1 MAINLFIQAMNVHS
15 GGGRSL
21 LHALLETRQKGL
33 RVTAI
38 LDSRMDVPQGTP
50 DDLFIRKVKPTI
62 PHRLMAE
69 WWLSKNVKVGDIVL
83 CFGNLP
89 PLFKLRG
96 KVSVFMQNRYIIERA
111 GLAGFSLKT
120 SLRIYVERIWF
131 ALFASHVD
139 EYIVQT
145 QSMKRSL
152 EIRLKNNASIYIMP
166 LINSTEGFNRT
177 KVQLYS
183 KKDHLYD
190 FVYVATGEP
199 HKNHIRLIEAWCML
213 AADGLFPNICLT
225 IGETSSTALCQWI
238 ESMKTRFRLNLVNRG
253 MISSDQ
259 VKQLYSQARALIY
272 PSTFESFGLPLIE
285 ARQAGLPILASELD
299 YVRDILDPEES
310 FDPYSAVSIA
320 RAVKRFMEIPERPLP
335 LLNASEFIE
344 RITERLH

>member
-1 MAINLFIQAMNVHS
+1 MTLFIQAMNVHS

-21 LHALLETRQKGL
+21 LLSLLETRQKGL

-38 LDSRMDVPQGTP
+38 LDSRMDVSEGMP
-50 DDLFIRKVKPTI
+50 DDLLIRRVKPTI
-62 PHRLMAE
+62 LHRLWAE
-69 WWLSKNVKVGDIVL
+69 WRLSKKVKAGDVVL

-89 PLFKLRG
+89 PLFRLHG
-96 KVSVFMQNRYIIERA
+96 KISLFLQNRYIVEKVS
-111 GLAGFSLKT
+111 LAGFPLKT
-120 SLRIYVERIWF
+120 SLRISIERLWF
-131 ALFASHVD
+131 GWFASHVD
-139 EYIVQT
+139 EFIVQT
-145 QSMKRSL
+145 PSMKRSL

-166 LINSTEGFNRT
+166 LINSTNGYSRIN
-177 KVQLYS
+177 VLLYS

-190 FVYVATGEP
+190 FLYVATGEP
-199 HKNHIRLIEAWCML
+199 HKNHIRLIEAWCLL
-213 AADGLFPNICLT
+213 AADGLFPSICLT
-225 IGETSSTALCQWI
+225 IGEKSSTDLYRWI
-238 ESMKTRFRLNLVNRG
+238 ENMKTRFGLNTVNMG
-253 MISSDQ
+253 TISHEQ
-259 VKQLYSQARALIY
+259 VKELYGQTRAFIY

-320 RAVKRFMEIPERPLP
+320 RAVKRFMEIPEHPLP